1 MLQWTLFSCG
11 LMALPLHAFLIHNPV
26 AGHPARHAALGRA
39 IAALR
44 KAGWQVEVRETV
56 RRNHARELA
65 AEAARAGYHPIII
78 AGGDGSIGQ
87 AAHGIV
93 AAGVTDVALG
103 IIPLGSGNVFARDV
117 GLPHPDHSL
126 GDATLAAAQIILAGE
141 AVPLDVGLVNG
152 TAFMCWVGCGL
163 DAAVT
168 LRVENKL
175 HSKRRAPVIT
185 YLVEFLRT
193 FPRHR
198 AAQTT
203 LWVDEQERLEGR
215 YILTIVSNIGL
226 YARYVW
232 VTPQAQLNDGFFD
245 LIAVAEAHPLR
256 FVLLA
261 LKLLMYPRT
270 ADPRLFRRRLRRLE
284 VTTDPP
290 QMYHL
295 DGDPTGQTPFTVS
308 LLPRRLPVYL
318 DRRRSGH
325 RLI

>member
-1 MLQWTLFSCG
+1 MVLF
-11 LMALPLHAFLIHNPV
+11 LHAFLIHNPV
-26 AGHPARHAALGRA
+26 AGHPARHTALGQA

-44 KAGWQVEVRETV
+44 AAGWQVEVRETV
-56 RRNHARELA
+56 RRNHVRELA
-65 AEAARAGYHPIII
+65 AEAARAGYHPIIV

-87 AAHGIV
+87 AAHGII
-93 AAGVTDVALG
+93 AAGATDVALG

-126 GDATLAAAQIILAGE
+126 GDAVLAAVPIILAGE

-163 DAAVT
+163 DAAITV
-168 LRVENKL
+168 RVENQL
-175 HSKRRAPVIT
+175 ASKRRAPVMT
-185 YLVEFLRT
+185 YLTEFLRYL
-193 FPRHR
+193 PRHR

-203 LWVDEQERLEGR
+203 LLVDDRERLESR
-215 YILTIVSNIGL
+215 YTLTIVSNIGL
-226 YARYVW
+226 YARYLW

-245 LIAVAEAHPLR
+245 LLAVAEEHPLR
-256 FVLLA
+256 FLLLA
-261 LKLLMYPRT
+261 LKLLIYPRST
-270 ADPRLFRRRLRRLE
+270 DPRLIRRRLHRLE

-295 DGDPTGQTPFTVS
+295 DGDPTDRTPFTVS

-325 RLI
+325 RLV

>member
-1 MLQWTLFSCG
+1 M
-11 LMALPLHAFLIHNPV
+11 HAFLIHNPV

-44 KAGWQVEVRETV
+44 AAGWQVEVRETA
-56 RRNHARELA
+56 RRNHARDLA
-65 AEAARAGYHPIII
+65 AEAARAGYHPIIV

-87 AAHGIV
+87 VAHGIV
-93 AAGVTDVALG
+93 ASGNTDVALG
-103 IIPLGSGNVFARDV
+103 IIPLGTGNVFARDV
-117 GLPHPDHSL
+117 GLPHPDHSI
-126 GDATLAAAQIILAGE
+126 GDAALAAVRVILAGE

-152 TAFMCWVGCGL
+152 TAFMCWAGCGL

-168 LRVENKL
+168 ARVETKL
-175 HSKRRAPVIT
+175 DWKRRAPVAT
-185 YLVEFLRT
+185 YLAEFVRY

-215 YILTIVSNIGL
+215 YVLTVVSNIGL
-226 YARYVW
+226 YARYLW

-245 LIAVAEAHPLR
+245 LIAVAEENPLR
-256 FVLLA
+256 FFGLA
-261 LKLLMYPRT
+261 LKLLLFPRT
-270 ADPRLFRRRLRRLE
+270 ADPRLIRRRLQRLE

-290 QMYHL
+290 QLYHL
-295 DGDPTGQTPFTVS
+295 DGDPTGETPFVVS

-325 RLI
+325 RLV